1 MFLALIYG
9 LTAIMARYFS
19 QEVGIFESWYIR
31 LAISAVLMLMLFHRK
46 IDFKKFRRIGKKDW
60 SLLVFRA
67 LAASLLG
74 TLLCTLSTCYTSIG
88 AVAAMQV
95 VPMTAIFG
103 VIILGEKLNRRNT
116 ALIALAFV
124 GALMVVMR
132 STSDIGFGLGELLS
146 LASAALFSL
155 TFVLRKLQTNLLND
169 MELAFVATIVAF
181 LGNYLFAS
189 VFEQAWLVDTSQF
202 TPTLMLLFIGGGLAS
217 ALTWTLSNYGLSQV
231 RATTASVILN
241 LELVF
246 GAFMGYLLYKE
257 ILSPL
262 QFVGATIIL
271 IAVIGMSYLETQS
284 KVDG

>member
-1 MFLALIYG
+1 
-9 LTAIMARYFS
+9 MARYFS